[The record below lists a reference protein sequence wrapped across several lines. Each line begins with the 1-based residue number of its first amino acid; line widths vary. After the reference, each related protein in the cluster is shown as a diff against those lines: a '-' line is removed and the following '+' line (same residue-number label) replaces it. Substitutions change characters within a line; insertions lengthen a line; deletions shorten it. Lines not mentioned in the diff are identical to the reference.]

1 MMGPMSDLATDA
13 DSAGELG
20 SSRGEAG
27 STAQTSSRS
36 GKRSQASLRS
46 HRAVDSRRSHGARLP
61 RRPGAPRSAWRQAT
75 RAVGWCVTVL
85 ICAVGLLSLAPDIL
99 GAINPALRL
108 SIRAPFTQA
117 LAVRSALV
125 VLFAAVGVLF
135 VLLALVGAWRR
146 DLGRRRVI
154 IAVVLVLVAGVHA
167 WVLADRG
174 LGRSDEARP
183 AMAQAADA
191 DPGDWDGSL
200 TMLSFNT
207 YMGRAKVIDLA
218 LEVRQVAPD
227 VVVLLEASEELT
239 QQLLELTGQDGFS
252 FTAFTAGDGGSSLT
266 TTVLVSAAIGPYEQ
280 GKVSG
285 MGHGAVYLT
294 PAGGDELNG
303 HARPTILGV
312 HTIAPLPSTM
322 ELWRQSVEKVVE
334 RCQSPQAGL
343 VVAGDF
349 NATLDH
355 AVMRELGGCADA
367 AVQGGVGG
375 LATWPTSTR
384 TALFGA
390 TIDHVLV
397 DAVTWRT
404 RWAEVVQV
412 AGSDHRAL
420 VVELEGRA
428 EAASL

>member
-1 MMGPMSDLATDA
+1 
-13 DSAGELG
+13 
-20 SSRGEAG
+20 
-27 STAQTSSRS
+27 
-36 GKRSQASLRS
+36 
-46 HRAVDSRRSHGARLP
+46 
-61 RRPGAPRSAWRQAT
+61 
-75 RAVGWCVTVL
+75 
-85 ICAVGLLSLAPDIL
+85 
-99 GAINPALRL
+99 
-108 SIRAPFTQA
+108 
-117 LAVRSALV
+117 
-125 VLFAAVGVLF
+125 
-135 VLLALVGAWRR
+135 
-146 DLGRRRVI
+146 
-154 IAVVLVLVAGVHA
+154 VAGVHA

-367 AVQGGVGG
+367 AVQAGWWPGDLAHLDAYGLVRRDDRPRSGGCGHMAHALGG
-375 LATWPTSTR
+375 GSAGRGLGPPRARRRAGGARGSGEPV
-384 TALFGA
+384 TAQS
-390 TIDHVLV
+390 D
-397 DAVTWRT
+397 DALR
-404 RWAEVVQV
+404 
-412 AGSDHRAL
+412 
-420 VVELEGRA
+420 
-428 EAASL
+428 

>member
-1 MMGPMSDLATDA
+1 MMDPMNDLDAGVGPVEEPGRPRGEEGALTDA
-13 DSAGELG
+13 VS
-20 SSRGEAG
+20 
-27 STAQTSSRS
+27 STAQASSCSSR
-36 GKRSQASLRS
+36 RLR
-46 HRAVDSRRSHGARLP
+46 AFRRS
-61 RRPGAPRSAWRQAT
+61 GAPLSAWRRVT
-75 RAVGWCVTVL
+75 RVLGWCVTAL
-85 ICAVGLLSLAPDIL
+85 ICAVGLLSLVPDLL
-99 GAINPALRL
+99 GGISPGLRL
-108 SIRAPFTQA
+108 SMRAPFTQA

-154 IAVVLVLVAGVHA
+154 IALVLLLVAGTHA

-174 LGRSDEARP
+174 LYQP
-183 AMAQAADA
+183 DA
-191 DPGDWDGSL
+191 DSSAVARVPDTDPSDWGGGL
-200 TMLSFNT
+200 TALSFNT
-207 YMGRAKVIDLA
+207 YMGQAKVIDLA
-218 LEVRQVAPD
+218 LEVRRVAPD
-227 VVVLLEASEELT
+227 VVVLLEVTEEMT

-280 GKVSG
+280 VGASG

-303 HARPTILGV
+303 HTRPTILGV

-322 ELWRQSVEKVVE
+322 GLWAESVEKVVE
-334 RCQSPQAGL
+334 RCQAPEAGL
-343 VVAGDF
+343 VMAGDF

-355 AVMRELGGCADA
+355 AVMRDLGGCVDA
-367 AVQGGVGG
+367 GVQGGIGG

-384 TALFGA
+384 TTLFGA

-397 DAVTWRT
+397 DEAAWRT
-404 RWAEVVQV
+404 SRAEVVEV

-420 VVELEGRA
+420 VVELERR
-428 EAASL
+428 